1 MCVEEAHIV
10 QWSFGTMNLKLPSL
24 QSWARLLT
32 NGLATIFLMN
42 PILPQSSSRFW
53 WWPFV
58 IFVRKR
64 LLPLWPRCH
73 LDVAWVPCKI
83 HSQGTKC
90 RFSQFFD
97 TKSFKLG
104 EVGFQNLEIWSTVPI
119 NFHQTVL
126 TKVKK
131 LHFEATLSMITYDVQ
146 IVWRAQ
152 SALVH

>member
-83 HSQGTKC
+83 HIQGTKC
-90 RFSQFFD
+90 RVSQICD
-97 TKSFKLG
+97 TRSFMKSRTDTYIGTNIIFIN
-104 EVGFQNLEIWSTVPI
+104 EANTVHCTI
-119 NFHQTVL
+119 NFSSNCVN
-126 TKVKK
+126 
-131 LHFEATLSMITYDVQ
+131 
-146 IVWRAQ
+146 
-152 SALVH
+152 

>member
-83 HSQGTKC
+83 HIQGTKC
-90 RFSQFFD
+90 RVSQICDTRSFMKSRTDTLGQIFF
-97 TKSFKLG
+97 FIN
-104 EVGFQNLEIWSTVPI
+104 EANTVDCTI
-119 NFHQTVL
+119 NFSSNCVN
-126 TKVKK
+126 
-131 LHFEATLSMITYDVQ
+131 
-146 IVWRAQ
+146 
-152 SALVH
+152 